1 MANRNLNKA
10 SGDYYSGYRH
20 PKLLIGYV
28 VWSYHRFLQSLRDVS
43 EQLLMRGIAI
53 SHETIREWNLTF
65 GQTYANEIKRRAPR
79 RGDKWH
85 MDEMCLVMKG
95 KKYWLWRAVDQEG
108 YELDIMLQS
117 RKNKEAA
124 KRFFRKLLKGLMYVP
139 RVIITDKL
147 PSYGAARK
155 EILPGVEH
163 RQHKGLNN
171 RAENSHQPTRQQEKQ
186 MRKFKSPKQAQQ
198 FLPVHGKIRNLFG
211 AHRYKM
217 GAHEQRKHLICAWA
231 QWQEIVRQEKCV

>member
-1 MANRNLNKA
+1 MANRNENKA
-10 SGDYYSGYRH
+10 VGDYYPGYRH
-20 PKLLIGYV
+20 PKILIGYV
-28 VWSYHRFLQSLRDVS
+28 VWSYHRFMLSLRDVS
-43 EQLLMRGIAI
+43 EQLLMRGIVV
-53 SHETIREWNLTF
+53 SYETIREWNLKF
-65 GQTYANEIKRRAPR
+65 GQSYANKIKRRAPR

-95 KKYWLWRAVDQEG
+95 KKHWLWRAVDQEG
-108 YELDIMLQS
+108 YELDILLQS

-124 KRFFRKLLKGLMYVP
+124 KRFFVKLLKGLLYVP

-147 PSYGAARK
+147 ASYGAAKK

-186 MRKFKSPKQAQQ
+186 MRKFKSTKQVQR
-198 FLPVHGKIRNLFG
+198 FLSVHGQVRNLFG
-211 AHRYKM
+211 SHRYKM
-217 GAHEQRKHLICAWA
+217 TADNQRTHLIDSWN
-231 QWQEIVRQEKCV
+231 QWQEIVTQLKCA